1 MNIKTLFSF
10 LLIVTF
16 FLPWINIMMFNVSGF
31 EIGAYVSDIYRFISS
46 FDYEVEQEVLIFA
59 YSLYL
64 IPLFSI
70 VNIILDLTKTKRF
83 ILINEFFVGFVLT
96 LFIAFLI
103 VQANQNLW
111 EYLFKSMGVGYY
123 ATFVLSFIGMF
134 LYSTKHIKPT
144 SISNS
149 KTEYENLKSMLER
162 GVITEQVFIQETDR
176 LFEKKEVV
184 NSQEQNSTLDKI
196 HFNFFRN
203 IEIII
208 VLIFIIFGVIL
219 TIYS

>member
-1 MNIKTLFSF
+1 
-10 LLIVTF
+10 
-16 FLPWINIMMFNVSGF
+16 
-31 EIGAYVSDIYRFISS
+31 
-46 FDYEVEQEVLIFA
+46 
-59 YSLYL
+59 
-64 IPLFSI
+64 
-70 VNIILDLTKTKRF
+70 
-83 ILINEFFVGFVLT
+83 
-96 LFIAFLI
+96 
-103 VQANQNLW
+103 
-111 EYLFKSMGVGYY
+111 MGVGYY
-123 ATFVLSFIGMF
+123 ATFVLSLIGMF
-134 LYSTKHIKPT
+134 LYSTNHIKPA